1 MQKNIENITYTYP
14 CYRYLWN
21 LHPFIFS
28 RDNHCGIFLVYAFI
42 ILLYTSDFINVC
54 GLLMAFYVLKYT
66 ACIFTQ
72 YYVFEIYPFSV
83 LPQYC
88 LHPETPIVV
97 CSAASYSSLWLG
109 IKMIIKVL
117 YTTYPYT
124 TTSHSSMVSFDCSS
138 PETSKWPLA
147 YHFWLRNKSTTQT
160 LPACYNWGIH

>member
-1 MQKNIENITYTYP
+1 
-14 CYRYLWN
+14 
-21 LHPFIFS
+21 
-28 RDNHCGIFLVYAFI
+28 
-42 ILLYTSDFINVC
+42 
-54 GLLMAFYVLKYT
+54 MAFYVLKYT

-138 PETSKWPLA
+138 PETSK
-147 YHFWLRNKSTTQT
+147 
-160 LPACYNWGIH
+160 